1 MIPAGVFAATLVG
14 YADDGALDLDRTG
27 AHYARLRERG
37 IDGLFVGGT
46 TGESFLLD
54 RDERAAIIEHADA
67 TLGDFPWI
75 AHVGSMDTTAT
86 IELTR
91 LADQTGAA
99 AIAVI
104 TPVYFA
110 LSAREH
116 AEHFR
121 AVGRETSKPLIAYH
135 IPARSGVQLGPDF
148 FADLA
153 ADGVLAGL
161 KYSSTDLYPMV
172 EVIRRAP
179 EGFAVYNGSDE
190 VLTGGLALGAI
201 GGIGSTYTVLP
212 ETYAAIYAAAAA
224 GDLTAARAH
233 QVQANT
239 LVEQLQRHNFLA
251 FLRALIER
259 DGVDLGPSRAP
270 LLALDEDE
278 AAEVREWA
286 QRHADLLAA
295 GPRSPATTTT

>member
-1 MIPAGVFAATLVG
+1 RRCSRARPGRRSTRGPRALRRYRDGGRHPGSAPVAAGGGLMIPAGVFAATLVG

-153 ADGVLAGL
+153 AEGVL
-161 KYSSTDLYPMV
+161 
-172 EVIRRAP
+172 
-179 EGFAVYNGSDE
+179 
-190 VLTGGLALGAI
+190 
-201 GGIGSTYTVLP
+201 
-212 ETYAAIYAAAAA
+212 
-224 GDLTAARAH
+224 
-233 QVQANT
+233 
-239 LVEQLQRHNFLA
+239 
-251 FLRALIER
+251 
-259 DGVDLGPSRAP
+259 
-270 LLALDEDE
+270 
-278 AAEVREWA
+278 
-286 QRHADLLAA
+286 
-295 GPRSPATTTT
+295 